1 MIRTEIRY
9 ERLSHQNFDC
19 RSLDGFIRRQTVRES
34 WRKIDGTWRL
44 IPNDYEENWDLI
56 RRREIA
62 ADIARHM
69 ETDQSAFGAFSSDQ
83 LVGFITV
90 SHALFGQSA
99 CYAPLVCFQVSEP
112 YRRQGIGKRLFALA
126 AGELAALGADRL
138 YISAHSSRESQAA
151 YRALGCV
158 DAAEINARLA
168 AEEPFDVPLEYQ
180 PPAHKAK
187 G

>member
-1 MIRTEIRY
+1 MSRTEIRY
-9 ERLSHQNFDC
+9 ERLNHQNFDC

-34 WRKIDGTWRL
+34 RRKIDGTWRL

-69 ETDQSAFGAFSSDQ
+69 ETDQSAFGAFSGEQ

-99 CYAPLVCFQVSEP
+99 RYAPLVCFQVSEP
-112 YRRQGIGKRLFALA
+112 YRRQGVGKRLFALA
-126 AGELAALGADRL
+126 AGELTALGADRL
-138 YISAHSSRESQAA
+138 YISAHSSQESQAA

-158 DAAEINARLA
+158 DAAETNASLN

-180 PPAHKAK
+180 SPAPESK

>member
-1 MIRTEIRY
+1 MAIRY
-9 ERLSHQNFDC
+9 ERLNHKNFDS
-19 RSLDGFIRRQTVRES
+19 RSLGGFIRHQTVRES
-34 WRKIDGTWRL
+34 WRKIDGEWRL
-44 IPNDYEENWDLI
+44 IRNDYEESWDLN

-69 ETDQSAFGAFSSDQ
+69 ETDQSAFGAFSGDQ

-99 CYAPLVCFQVSEP
+99 RYAPLVCFQVSEP

-126 AGELAALGADRL
+126 AVELAALGADRL
-138 YISAHSSRESQAA
+138 YISTHSSCERQAA

-180 PPAHKAK
+180 PPAPN
-187 G
+187 